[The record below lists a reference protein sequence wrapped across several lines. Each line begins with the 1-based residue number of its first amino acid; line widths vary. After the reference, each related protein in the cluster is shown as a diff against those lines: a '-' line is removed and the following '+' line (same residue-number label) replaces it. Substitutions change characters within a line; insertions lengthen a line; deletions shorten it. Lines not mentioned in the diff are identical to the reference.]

1 MLKDEQFR
9 VALIALP
16 KSQNTVLFSSNLMDT
31 SRVTLVFVTIG
42 RDKAAIDLV
51 RSVRHLFPNLR
62 ILVADQNGPTE
73 EMEQF
78 YTGHRVRI
86 LWLPWDCGLSF
97 ARNRAVEL
105 VETDYI
111 LLADD
116 DFIFTQETRL
126 HDAIQIL
133 ESLPEIGFLG
143 GSVIDV
149 IQNEHGDTERRF
161 RKWEK
166 HLILL
171 EAASTLIS
179 IPIDHLPLQ
188 VREVADK
195 KVYLCDMTS
204 NWGIFRR
211 QVFDYHQ
218 WDEAIKINGEH
229 EDFFLGMK
237 VHTNWKVA
245 YFPGLICDHQQVR
258 NPSYRGLRY
267 RLDGRTALGK
277 KWNLSHHLELGV
289 GLRNFAN
296 YLAYSEVPLSLS
308 EVYEAAMNSTTGV
321 LKPPKSIAQSQ
332 GQAGAG

>member
-1 MLKDEQFR
+1 MLKNEQLC
-9 VALIALP
+9 VTLIALA
-16 KSQNTVLFSSNLMDT
+16 KTHNNLLVNLNPMDT
-31 SRVTLVFVTIG
+31 SQVTLVFVTIG
-42 RDKAAIDLV
+42 RDKAAIDFV
-51 RSVRHLFPNLR
+51 RSVRRLFPKLR

-73 EMEQF
+73 RMEQF
-78 YTGHRVRI
+78 YTRQRVRM

-97 ARNRAVEL
+97 ARNRAVEQ
-105 VETDYI
+105 VTTDYI

-116 DFIFTQETRL
+116 DFIFTQETML
-126 HDAIQIL
+126 SDAVQIL

-149 IQNEHGDTERRF
+149 IQNEHGDQERRF

-166 HLILL
+166 HLILM
-171 EAASTLIS
+171 EEASTLIS
-179 IPIDHLPLQ
+179 MPIDHLPLQ
-188 VREVADK
+188 VREAAQK

-211 QVFDYHQ
+211 QVFDSHR
-218 WDEAIKINGEH
+218 WDESIKINGEH

-245 YFPGLICDHQQVR
+245 YYPGLICDHQQVR
-258 NPSYRGLRY
+258 NPKYGGLRY

-289 GLRNFAN
+289 GLRSFTN
-296 YLAYSEVPLSLS
+296 YLAYSEVPVSIS
-308 EVYEAAMNSTTGV
+308 EVYEAAMNSTSGV
-321 LKPPKSIAQSQ
+321 LEPPKSIIRSPGEAD
-332 GQAGAG
+332 AG